1 MKVKIQDNKM
11 QLPGR
16 ENKMFDA
23 PTNNKKKLKITEAR
37 LEFTVNRL
45 RDAMTAVEKAIKEK
59 NRFHNIINIYYPA
72 LLGIG
77 DVQAWYNGR
86 YDGVSKVCPN
96 VTGELIVRYIRP
108 RKAYNILPGEKKKP
122 LIVGG

>member
-1 MKVKIQDNKM
+1 MKSNLPNNKM
-11 QLPGR
+11 ALPGR

-45 RDAMTAVEKAIKEK
+45 KKTMIAADLAIKEK
-59 NRFHNIINIYYPA
+59 NKLYQIIDIYYPV

-86 YDGVSKVCPN
+86 YDGVAKVCPN
-96 VTGELIVRYIRP
+96 VTGELIVRFIRA
-108 RKAYNILPGEKKKP
+108 RKAYNIIPAEKKKP